1 MNDLTITI
9 VDFLRKLRRAKI
21 SYSLAQIR
29 DDAIM
34 VNVATPGE
42 RWEIEFMATG
52 QVEVEI
58 FKSDGSIF
66 GKEVLSELF
75 AKYSD

>member
-1 MNDLTITI
+1 
-9 VDFLRKLRRAKI
+9 
-21 SYSLAQIR
+21 
-29 DDAIM
+29 M